1 MKLVKAIWILA
12 AAALLN
18 ACGGGSDAGSSPFNP
33 GSGGGGGGTT
43 TVADIVLNLSA
54 TQVANTGSA
63 TVTVTATAL
72 DATRN
77 ALADVPL
84 TIAADADAVITASDT
99 ETDASGKLGAVLSI
113 GSNRSNRL
121 ITVTAVSGSISRTA
135 NVQVFGADI
144 SGVLAPA
151 VLLPSESGTVQYR
164 VVDQAGNAMAN
175 QEVTVTA
182 AGLTPSQA
190 IGRTGSNGE
199 FVFNYAAPATA
210 GSYQITAS
218 SAGDSDTQTVQ
229 VQSTSTVPNVT
240 TAIASASVSAEP
252 SVVAVNTVGGTS
264 NRAEIRALFLAANN
278 VPIPNVRVTF
288 DLGGDPQN
296 VGGSFTAGGNGQIL
310 YTDANGAVT
319 TAYVPGTRSS
329 PTDGVIVRACYGT
342 SDTDPNLLNC
352 TTSASKTLTVT
363 SEPLSVTI
371 GTNANIVVETL
382 TYTKQFIVT
391 VVDSSGAAKQDVN
404 IVAAV
409 DLLTYRKGQW
419 VVGGTAWAKAGA
431 LPSGDSAIC
440 QNEDANRN
448 GVLEASEDSTA
459 NGNGNGNG
467 TLEPRKADVSVRL
480 LSPRTDARGSVVLE
494 VTYPQDRGSWID
506 ALITVTASGIAGTE
520 GRATYLLDPLPVEA
534 AAVRNTSNPPA
545 FVVSPYGTSTDC
557 TNPN

>member
-218 SAGDSDTQTVQ
+218 SAGDSDTQTV
-229 VQSTSTVPNVT
+229 
-240 TAIASASVSAEP
+240 
-252 SVVAVNTVGGTS
+252 
-264 NRAEIRALFLAANN
+264 
-278 VPIPNVRVTF
+278 
-288 DLGGDPQN
+288 
-296 VGGSFTAGGNGQIL
+296 
-310 YTDANGAVT
+310 
-319 TAYVPGTRSS
+319 
-329 PTDGVIVRACYGT
+329 
-342 SDTDPNLLNC
+342 
-352 TTSASKTLTVT
+352 
-363 SEPLSVTI
+363 
-371 GTNANIVVETL
+371 
-382 TYTKQFIVT
+382 
-391 VVDSSGAAKQDVN
+391 
-404 IVAAV
+404 
-409 DLLTYRKGQW
+409 
-419 VVGGTAWAKAGA
+419 
-431 LPSGDSAIC
+431 
-440 QNEDANRN
+440 
-448 GVLEASEDSTA
+448 
-459 NGNGNGNG
+459 
-467 TLEPRKADVSVRL
+467 
-480 LSPRTDARGSVVLE
+480 
-494 VTYPQDRGSWID
+494 
-506 ALITVTASGIAGTE
+506 
-520 GRATYLLDPLPVEA
+520 
-534 AAVRNTSNPPA
+534 
-545 FVVSPYGTSTDC
+545 
-557 TNPN
+557 